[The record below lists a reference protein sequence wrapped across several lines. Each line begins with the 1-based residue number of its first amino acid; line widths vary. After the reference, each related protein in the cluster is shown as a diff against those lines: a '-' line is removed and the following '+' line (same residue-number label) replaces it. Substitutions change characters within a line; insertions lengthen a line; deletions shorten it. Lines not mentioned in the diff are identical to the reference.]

1 MRKIRLDIGGP
12 KGNAWYIMGTV
23 GQLCRQ
29 LNLGSAHAEAV
40 CQKMRGDSFKHLGG
54 KENSYEVLLEVYLKE
69 FPFVE
74 LYATHDIGISADL
87 YTLDENPEVYEL

>member
-23 GQLCRQ
+23 GHLCRQ
-29 LNLGSAHAEAV
+29 MGLTSADAEHIAS
-40 CQKMRGDSFKHLGG
+40 KMRGDSFKHLGG
-54 KENSYEVLLEVYLKE
+54 PENTYEQLLEIYLEE

-74 LYATHDIGISADL
+74 LYATHDLGISEDL
-87 YTLDENPEVYEL
+87 YTIDDDPEVYEL